1 MKRSVQ
7 KMFGLSNSEL
17 LFYGGIGIMAT
28 AAAAALPCI
37 IIFRHKGKK
46 LKEKLKQEYGELRR

>member
-1 MKRSVQ
+1 
-7 KMFGLSNSEL
+7 MFGLSNSEL